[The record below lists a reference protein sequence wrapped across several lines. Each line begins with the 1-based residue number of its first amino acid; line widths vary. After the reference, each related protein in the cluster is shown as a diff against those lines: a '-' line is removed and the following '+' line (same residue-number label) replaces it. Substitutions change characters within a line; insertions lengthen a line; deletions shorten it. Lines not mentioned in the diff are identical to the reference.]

1 MLSALFYTF
10 FYQPLFNLLILICAY
25 LPGHDLGLSII
36 ILTILVR
43 ILLYPLF
50 VKSIRAQESMNALQP
65 KIQEVRQKY
74 KKDPTRQSR
83 ELMALYQS
91 HHVNPFTS
99 ILLLLIQLPILIA
112 LYQVFRGGFEATLIT
127 KSLYSFVRA
136 PVIHPTFFGV
146 LNLAKPSFLLA
157 IITAI
162 AQYFQSKMSMQ
173 KTSSPKSKTSVS
185 AMAQKSMLY
194 ILPFFTF
201 LFLTSLNAAIG
212 LYWITTTV
220 FTIGQQY
227 IIAHPRR
234 HHNQKL

>member
-65 KIQEVRQKY
+65 KIQEVRKKY
-74 KKDPTRQSR
+74 KKDPARQSK

-91 HHVNPFTS
+91 HHVNPFMS

-127 KSLYSFVRA
+127 KSLYPFVQA
-136 PVIHPTFFGV
+136 PVIHSTFFGL

-157 IITAI
+157 IVTAI
-162 AQYFQSKMSMQ
+162 AQYFQSKMLMR
-173 KTSSPKSKTSVS
+173 KTPSSKSKTSVS

-194 ILPFFTF
+194 ILPLFTF

-227 IIAHPRR
+227 IVAHPFR
-234 HHNQKL
+234 HHKSS